1 MKENGKEISEGRR
14 NFLMKLSMALG
25 GFAALA
31 AGVPILG
38 ALFQPLLRKEQQTWR
53 TVGTLNEIKVGE
65 TRLVKFENANSKS
78 WAGVSAHSAAWL
90 RRDAEDTFIA
100 FSANCTHLGCP
111 VRWEK
116 DAELFMCPCHG
127 GVYYKDG
134 TVAAGPPP
142 KSLTTYQVRVNKN
155 TIQIRTAPVPITNIT
170 A

>member
-1 MKENGKEISEGRR
+1 MKQEKEISESRR
-14 NFLMKLSMALG
+14 NFLMKFSLGLG
-25 GFAALA
+25 GIAALL
-31 AGVPILG
+31 AGIPILG
-38 ALFQPLLRKEQQTWR
+38 ALFQPLIKKGEQKWR
-53 TVGTLNEIKVGE
+53 VVGKLTDFAKGE
-65 TRLVKFENANSKS
+65 TQLIKFRNAEEDA
-78 WAGVSAHSAAWL
+78 WAGVSAKSAGWL
-90 RRDAEDTFIA
+90 RHKENGEFEC

-142 KSLTTYQVRVNKN
+142 KSLTQYSVRVNKGN
-155 TIQIRTAPVPITNIT
+155 VEVKTAPIPLTKIT